1 MSKAVEVYPVAAQR
15 SKKAARK
22 KARKEPKRIN
32 DILLGPLE
40 RPALAWLA
48 AHMPAW
54 VVPDVLTAIGC
65 LAAVVVA
72 AGYWLS
78 NFHPAFLWLASFG
91 FLLNWFGD
99 SLDGTLAR
107 YRKIER
113 PRYGFFI
120 DHTVDALNTTLIILG
135 MGLSPYL
142 KFELASMALIGY
154 LLLSI
159 LVYINTYVNGVFKI
173 TFSRL
178 GPTEARAIA
187 ILVNTLVFFFGDIV
201 LPLPVIGELSL
212 FNAAV
217 MVSIFLMFLFY
228 VVSTIH
234 EARELAEAERPPQAP
249 RGLKNRI

>member
-1 MSKAVEVYPVAAQR
+1 MSKAIEVYSVTARR
-15 SKKAARK
+15 SKKVAKK
-22 KARKEPKRIN
+22 KARKEAKRIN

-48 AHMPAW
+48 ARMPSW

-72 AGYWLS
+72 AGYWLT

-91 FLLNWFGD
+91 LLLNWFGD

-113 PRYGFFI
+113 PRYGFYI
-120 DHTVDALNTTLIILG
+120 DHAVDALNTVLIILG
-135 MGLSPYL
+135 IGLSPYL

-159 LVYINTYVNGVFKI
+159 LVYLNTHVSGVFKI

-178 GPTEARAIA
+178 GPTEARRLSSWSIPWSSFLA
-187 ILVNTLVFFFGDIV
+187 TLFFKF
-201 LPLPVIGELSL
+201 PSL
-212 FNAAV
+212 ASFH
-217 MVSIFLMFLFY
+217 SLTWL
-228 VVSTIH
+228 
-234 EARELAEAERPPQAP
+234 
-249 RGLKNRI
+249 

>member
-1 MSKAVEVYPVAAQR
+1 MSKAIEVYSVTARR
-15 SKKAARK
+15 SKKVAKK
-22 KARKEPKRIN
+22 KARKEAKRIN

-48 AHMPAW
+48 ARMPAW

-72 AGYWLS
+72 AGYWLT

-91 FLLNWFGD
+91 LLLNWFGD

-113 PRYGFFI
+113 PRYGFYI
-120 DHTVDALNTTLIILG
+120 DHAVDALNTVLIILG
-135 MGLSPYL
+135 IGLSPYL

-159 LVYINTYVNGVFKI
+159 LVYLNTHVSGVFKI

-178 GPTEARAIA
+178 GPTEARAIV
-187 ILVNTLVFFFGDIV
+187 ILVNTLVFFFGDVV
-201 LPLPVIGELSL
+201 LQVPVIGELSL
-212 FNAAV
+212 FNVAV
-217 MVSIFLMFLFY
+217 VILTLVMFFFY
-228 VVSTIH
+228 VVSTVQG
-234 EARELAEAERPPQAP
+234 ARELAEAEPPQQTP
-249 RGLKNRI
+249 